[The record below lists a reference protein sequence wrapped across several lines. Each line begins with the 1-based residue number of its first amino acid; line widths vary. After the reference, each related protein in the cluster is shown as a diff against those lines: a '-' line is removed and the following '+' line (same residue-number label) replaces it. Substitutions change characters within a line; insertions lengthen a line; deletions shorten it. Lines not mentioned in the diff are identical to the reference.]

1 MNFPSGTVILWTDAP
16 ENIPDGWVKYTAAE
30 GRFIRGVPDGGAV
43 ESTGGASSHNH
54 NAGAIANDGAHGHA
68 AKSYTFNT
76 VGASSYL
83 LSGTPAI
90 SSIGTHNHTASLTL
104 SDGVGEHT
112 HTKAN
117 AETGMANHLPPHKRG
132 IYIVKT

>member
-1 MNFPSGTVILWTDAP
+1 MNFPTGTVILWTDAP

-30 GRFIRGVPDGGAV
+30 GRFIRGVPNGGAV
-43 ESTGGASSHNH
+43 GSTGGATTHDH
-54 NAGAIANDGAHGHA
+54 NAGAVANAGAHGHA

-83 LSGTPAI
+83 LSGSPTV
-90 SSIGTHNHTASLTL
+90 SVVGTHNHTASLTL
-104 SDGVGEHT
+104 SSGVGAHT
-112 HTKAN
+112 HSKAN
-117 AETGMANHLPPHKRG
+117 AKTGTANNLPPHKRG